1 MNKQF
6 SDNAWDDYLWFQKN
20 DKRSLKRANQ
30 LIKVISRTPFTGI
43 GKPEALHGNL
53 TGYWSR
59 RINQVDRIVYKVENQ
74 TIYLAAMRGHYA

>member
-59 RINQVDRIVYKVENQ
+59 RINQVDRIIYKVENQ